1 MPLYLAQLDC
11 CKTHFK
17 GLNVPSQLLGD
28 VCALTGAPPGLGHLS
43 GAAAGPGLPG
53 LPLSEPELPAKY
65 LLDSAQGHFNFH
77 I

>member
-1 MPLYLAQLDC
+1 MPLSLAQLEC
-11 CKTHFK
+11 CKSHFQE
-17 GLNVPSQLLGD
+17 LHVPSQLLGD
-28 VCALTGAPPGLGHLS
+28 VCTLTGHPQGWGTFLGVLQAL
-43 GAAAGPGLPG
+43 GIR